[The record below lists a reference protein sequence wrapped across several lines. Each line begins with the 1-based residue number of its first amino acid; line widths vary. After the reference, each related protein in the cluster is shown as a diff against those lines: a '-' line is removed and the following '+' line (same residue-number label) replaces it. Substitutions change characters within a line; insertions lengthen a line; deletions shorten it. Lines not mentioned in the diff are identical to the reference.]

1 MLTTGYGFERE
12 ISENDTANARARNQT
27 VEEFR
32 KKLDYYLSLY
42 AFEHNKLRVY
52 NRAQWLARE
61 AAIMLGNRQWK
72 QAKKHL
78 KELNDYLVDIETW
91 DNIAALYD
99 PEFDNIAR
107 V

>member
-1 MLTTGYGFERE
+1 
-12 ISENDTANARARNQT
+12 
-27 VEEFR
+27 
-32 KKLDYYLSLY
+32 
-42 AFEHNKLRVY
+42 
-52 NRAQWLARE
+52 
-61 AAIMLGNRQWK
+61 MLGNRQWK
-72 QAKKHL
+72 QATKHL